1 MLAIL
6 LAPFSKKYVK
16 GSFYNMTTHT
26 IISSENQETITN
38 FLSENLSEDT
48 IQISAKG
55 TSIAHILAQLSAK
68 IISSANDTKKLSI
81 SIENLDYGSFSTK
94 QLKTIIG
101 QITETLNNLN
111 SNLIENVYWSGT
123 RMTLVQLVMDYMTHE
138 VMQKNRAFNQAELQ
152 NISTTGGEI
161 NQYEIITK

>member
-1 MLAIL
+1 MLVIL

-55 TSIAHILAQLSAK
+55 TSIAHILAQLSSK
-68 IISSANDTKKLSI
+68 IISRNDTKKLSI

-111 SNLIENVYWSGT
+111 NDLIENVYWSGT

-138 VMQKNRAFNQAELQ
+138 VMQKNRAFNQAELK
-152 NISTTGGEI
+152 NISTDGEEI
-161 NQYEIITK
+161 NQYEITTK

>member
-1 MLAIL
+1 
-6 LAPFSKKYVK
+6 
-16 GSFYNMTTHT
+16 MTTHT

-38 FLSENLSEDT
+38 FLNENLSEDT
-48 IQISAKG
+48 IQIPAKG

-68 IISSANDTKKLSI
+68 IISHANDANKKLSI

-111 SNLIENVYWSGT
+111 NDLIENVYWSGT

-138 VMQKNRAFNQAELQ
+138 VMQKNRAFNQAELK
-152 NISTTGGEI
+152 NISTTGEEI
-161 NQYEIITK
+161 NQYEITTE